1 MATFALPRL
10 PPGFAGTVLRPDD
23 PGYERACS
31 VYNAAITKRPALIA
45 RCTGASDVQMALDF
59 ARRHR
64 MPVAVRSGGHNV
76 AGRSLVDDGLVI
88 DLSAMKHVGVDP
100 ARRTALAQPGLTW
113 AEFDRATQAQGLAT
127 TGGFVST
134 TGIAGLTLG
143 GGMGWLMRKHGLA
156 CDNLL
161 SVEIVT
167 PDGEIR
173 RADPAENADLFW
185 AVRGAGGSVGVV
197 TAFEYRLH
205 PVGEMLAGVLF
216 HPLSQARA
224 AISFYRDFLRDA
236 PDPAMAYAV
245 LLTSPEGAPVLAIA
259 IGWAG
264 AVEDG
269 ERFFEPLRRFGPPAA
284 DQVRPM
290 GYCELQSM
298 FDAAFPAGRLNYW
311 KSSLLQSLPD
321 EAIEAFVDHFA
332 RATSPFCVAGID
344 LLGGAVNRIG
354 EDETAY
360 PHRSAAWNFIA
371 LGIWTEP
378 RETDRHVGWTR
389 GIWEALRPFASDA
402 VYVNYLSQDES
413 DRVRSAYGD
422 RALARLDDLR
432 RTYDPDDVLAGAA
445 PIRATPAAGP

>member
-1 MATFALPRL
+1 MATFASPRL
-10 PPGFAGTVLRPDD
+10 PTGFGGATYRPGDHE
-23 PGYERACS
+23 YQRACS
-31 VYNAAITKRPALIA
+31 VYNAAIEKRPALIA
-45 RCTGASDVQMALDF
+45 RCTAAEDVRLIFDF
-59 ARRHR
+59 ARQHHL
-64 MPVAVRSGGHNV
+64 PAAVRSGGHNV
-76 AGRSLVDDGLVI
+76 AGRSLVDDGVVI
-88 DLSAMKHVGVDP
+88 DLSAMKQMRVDP
-100 ARRTALAQPGLTW
+100 GRRTAVAQPGLTW
-113 AEFDRATQAQGLAT
+113 GEFDRATQAQGLAT

-173 RADPAENADLFW
+173 RASGEENADLFW
-185 AVRGAGGSVGVV
+185 AVCGAGGSLGVV
-197 TAFEYRLH
+197 TALEYRLH
-205 PVGEMLAGVLF
+205 PVGDMLAGVLF
-216 HPLSQARA
+216 HPLAQAPA
-224 AISFYRDFLRDA
+224 AIRFYRDFLRNA

-264 AVEDG
+264 AVEAG

-298 FDAAFPAGRLNYW
+298 FDAAFPPGRRNYW
-311 KSSLLQSLPD
+311 KSSLLNSLPD
-321 EAIEAFVDHFA
+321 QAIEAFVDHFA

-344 LLGGAVNRIG
+344 LLGGAVNRVG
-354 EDETAY
+354 EHETAY

-371 LGIWTEP
+371 LGIWTDPAED
-378 RETDRHVGWTR
+378 DRHVAWTR
-389 GIWEALRPFASDA
+389 GVWQAMQPFASDA
-402 VYVNYLSQDES
+402 VYVNYLSQDEN
-413 DRVRSAYGD
+413 DRLRSAYGD
-422 RALARLDDLR
+422 RTLARLDDLR
-432 RTYDPDDVLAGAA
+432 REYDPDGLLAAA
-445 PIRATPAAGP
+445 SPARTGPAHGP